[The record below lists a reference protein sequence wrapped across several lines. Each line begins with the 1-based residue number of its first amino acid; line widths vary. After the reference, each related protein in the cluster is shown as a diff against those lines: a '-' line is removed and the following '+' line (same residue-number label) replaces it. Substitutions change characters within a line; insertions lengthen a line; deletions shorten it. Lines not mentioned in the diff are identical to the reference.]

1 MIPTKAR
8 LFCVIPVAFG
18 LIFLDEAPAARGAS
32 ANVAAVAD
40 TTLQSAYPSENF
52 GDGTSFQAGGRRKG
66 GSARG
71 LLRFDLSGSVPAGAT
86 INSVTLTL
94 SVTATPVGGPN
105 SLFDL
110 RRVQASW
117 GEGNKTDHGGS
128 TATAGEATWTSRF
141 TGSSLWGSPGGDFS
155 GVVSASRS
163 VGGNGSYTFASTANL
178 VSDVQNWVNDPG
190 NNFGWIVMSES
201 ENIGASI
208 RRFGNRNSG
217 AFAPLLT
224 VNYTAVPEPG
234 TWAVILLGG
243 AALWRSGMKRKRG

>member
-1 MIPTKAR
+1 MIPTKTR
-8 LFCVIPVAFG
+8 LFCVMAGVLGSI
-18 LIFLDEAPAARGAS
+18 LLNNAPAARAAS

-66 GSARG
+66 GAARG
-71 LLRFDLSGSVPAGAT
+71 LLRFDLSSSVPAGST
-86 INSVTLTL
+86 VNSVTLTL
-94 SVTATPVGGPN
+94 SITATPAGGP
-105 SLFDL
+105 SSFFDL

-128 TATAGEATWTSRF
+128 PATAGEATWTSRL
-141 TGSSLWGSPGGDFS
+141 TGSSLWISPGGDFS

-163 VGGNGSYTFASTANL
+163 MGGDGSYTFASTANL
-178 VSDVQNWVNDPG
+178 VGDVQSWVNNPA

-208 RRFGNRNSG
+208 R
-217 AFAPLLT
+217 
-224 VNYTAVPEPG
+224 
-234 TWAVILLGG
+234 
-243 AALWRSGMKRKRG
+243 